1 MARRRSSPRSR
12 CRYYIDY
19 KEGRA
24 KKNFIEALAKAK
36 LKAEGGKEEKLPEEI
51 KKTLIDRVLA
61 KEPNAKMI
69 VAPVS
74 GTVIWELAVEEKSMP
89 KAIGTRVKE
98 GETICFIAAY
108 YGNEEV
114 QSLYDGRILEI
125 IAKQGDKVQKGD
137 LIAFV
142 L

>member
-1 MARRRSSPRSR
+1 M
-12 CRYYIDY
+12 
-19 KEGRA
+19 
-24 KKNFIEALAKAK
+24 
-36 LKAEGGKEEKLPEEI
+36 
-51 KKTLIDRVLA
+51 LA

-74 GTVIWELAVEEKSMP
+74 GQVIWELAMEEDSMP

-98 GETICFIAAY
+98 GETVCFVAAY

-114 QSLYDGRILEI
+114 HSLYDGRILEI
-125 IAKQGDKVQKGD
+125 IAKQGDKVKKGD
-137 LIAFV
+137 ILAFV